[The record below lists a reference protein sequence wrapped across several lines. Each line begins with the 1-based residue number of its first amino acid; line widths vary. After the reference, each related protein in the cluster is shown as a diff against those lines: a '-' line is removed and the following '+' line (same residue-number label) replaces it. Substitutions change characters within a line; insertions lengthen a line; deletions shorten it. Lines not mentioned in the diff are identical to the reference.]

1 MPRHI
6 AAYSR
11 AVTSERANRVGAVNM
26 RSPSQAHCNMC
37 HRALGRKTDR
47 NLSPLQH
54 LIPLQPS
61 IL

>member
-11 AVTSERANRVGAVNM
+11 AVTSERANRVGTVNM
-26 RSPSQAHCNMC
+26 RSPSLAHCNMC

-47 NLSPLQH
+47 NLT
-54 LIPLQPS
+54 PLQPS